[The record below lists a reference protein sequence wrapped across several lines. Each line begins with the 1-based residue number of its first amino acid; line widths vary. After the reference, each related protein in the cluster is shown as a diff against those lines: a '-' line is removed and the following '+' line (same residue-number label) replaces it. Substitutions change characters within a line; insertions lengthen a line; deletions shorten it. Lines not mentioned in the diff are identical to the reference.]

1 MGEMLS
7 KRIALVLLLCLV
19 GTTGFSLYVYSER
32 SLALSQLEKERESQ
46 EYWQAH
52 YASLN
57 SSYSSLREQLENV
70 TAEIKIQEEEKE
82 ALNQTYNFL
91 LNSYTTLES
100 NHTSL
105 SANYSSLQQNYTAL
119 SGGYLA
125 LLDERQIL
133 LQNLTETIKERDAWV
148 SAYVTLN
155 ATHSVLLQNYTEG
168 LEEIDRLNEKI
179 AQLEG
184 ELNFTNFNT
193 LNDLEAWLAQDN
205 TSEHAYIP
213 DEYDC
218 DDFAY
223 DLMASAFRSGYKMG
237 TVAVYYANNLTYVVI
252 SGEQYYKVPLAYTV
266 GNGYNYYVFGN
277 HMVNIAYVGDT
288 GWVLIEPQTDQVFPL
303 NTYEL

>member
-7 KRIALVLLLCLV
+7 KRIAFVLLLCLV
-19 GTTGFSLYVYSER
+19 GTTGFSLYIYSER
-32 SLALSQLEKERESQ
+32 SLTLSQLEEERESQ

-52 YASLN
+52 YAALN
-57 SSYSSLREQLENV
+57 SSYSSLKEQLENV

-91 LNSYTTLES
+91 LKSYTTLES
-100 NHTSL
+100 NYTSL
-105 SANYSSLQQNYTAL
+105 SANSSLQQNYTAL

-133 LQNLTETIKERDAWV
+133 QQNLTETIKERDAWV
-148 SAYVTLN
+148 SAYETLN
-155 ATHSVLLQNYTEG
+155 ATHAILFQNYTAC
-168 LEEIDRLNEKI
+168 LEEIGRLNQRI

-184 ELNFTNFNT
+184 ELNFADFNT
-193 LNDLEAWLAQDN
+193 LNDLEVWLAQDN

-223 DLMASAFRSGYKMG
+223 DLMASAFRAEYKMG
-237 TVAVYYANNLTYVVI
+237 TVAVYYTSNLTYVVI
-252 SGEQYYKVPLAYTV
+252 SEEYYYKVPLAYTV
-266 GNGYNYYVFGN
+266 GGSYMYYIFGN